1 MTFAHSLSSLLFQM
15 AAGSIEH
22 EGSDMGVGD
31 FVLLSEI
38 TMHAFIENLKLRWS
52 SSLSTALASTLLI
65 LLFSRFE
72 KGRIYTYIGE
82 VGSLFLPIDQI

>member
-1 MTFAHSLSSLLFQM
+1 M

-52 SSLSTALASTLLI
+52 VSSRHRT
-65 LLFSRFE
+65 
-72 KGRIYTYIGE
+72 RIDP
-82 VGSLFLPIDQI
+82 VHSPF